1 MPYKNPETQSLV
13 AFLLE
18 NMLVIGAFFLSF
30 IISILRTLKEGK
42 ADWIEAGICGFLTV
56 ASYSLLN
63 QFKLDSQLVVFVG
76 GFIGWFGTNYT
87 KKYIEL
93 AVIAIAKRFGLIDKS
108 SCELLTQ
115 NEENKHGN

>member
-1 MPYKNPETQSLV
+1 MPYKNPETPGLIALV
-13 AFLLE
+13 FDNA
-18 NMLVIGAFFLSF
+18 LVIGAFFLSF

-108 SCELLTQ
+108 SCELPQ
-115 NEENKHGN
+115 KEENKQ